1 MTVVTVASVFGLRAF
16 WYASVILVDLSLSR
30 GSRNASMDRSPLTF
44 MMAPSTSVAES
55 RTDATESLNFSIK
68 SVIKGLAE
76 GFGMPLLGRVRKDR
90 ARN

>member
-1 MTVVTVASVFGLRAF
+1 M
-16 WYASVILVDLSLSR
+16 DL
-30 GSRNASMDRSPLTF
+30 SPLTF

-68 SVIKGLAE
+68 SVISGFADGL
-76 GFGMPLLGRVRKDR
+76 GMPLLGKVKNER